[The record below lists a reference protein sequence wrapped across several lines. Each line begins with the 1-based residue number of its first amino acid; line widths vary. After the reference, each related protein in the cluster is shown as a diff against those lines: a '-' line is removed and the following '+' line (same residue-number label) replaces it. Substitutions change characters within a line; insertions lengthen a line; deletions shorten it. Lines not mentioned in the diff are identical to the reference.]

1 MKRAKKQK
9 QEQVNF
15 RTTPDV
21 KARIQA
27 EADARGNTFNNEV
40 NRRLR
45 DSLAAP
51 DQQDLTHV
59 PGLLAIATTMN
70 VAGQAA
76 CLHSSL
82 SGAATSPAKWWDD
95 PYAYDQAVRA
105 ANRIFEVLRPA
116 GKISNPSALSGKVGT
131 LDLGAVA
138 ENYGVGIANGVIA
151 EIASDEPTTTTAVAR
166 APKLRTDLG
175 DHLVSRLRTY
185 ISKGKRK

>member
-1 MKRAKKQK
+1 MKSAKKQK

-27 EADARGNTFNNEV
+27 EADARGITFNKEV
-40 NRRLR
+40 NRRLQ

-51 DQQDLTHV
+51 DQHDLTHV
-59 PGLLAIATTMN
+59 PGLLAIATAMN
-70 VAGQAA
+70 VAGQYA

-82 SGAATSPAKWWDD
+82 SGATAPTKWWDD

-105 ANRIFEVLRPA
+105 ANRIFEALRPT
-116 GKISNPSALSGKVGT
+116 GKISKPTLLSGKAGT

-138 ENYGVGIANGVIA
+138 ENLGVGLANGVIS
-151 EIASDEPTTTTAVAR
+151 EIASDEPTTTTAIAR
-166 APKLRTDLG
+166 APKLRADLG
-175 DHLVSRLRTY
+175 ADLVTRLRAF
-185 ISKGKRK
+185 KKRGQPK